1 MRRLIP
7 AFIAVSAIVGPLAG
21 TAAAACSP
29 PDLEFALRE
38 SPTVFVGE
46 VVEVGDLGHAAHMR
60 VIAVW
65 KGADLPERVSTSGRP
80 AEGADALDARRYQL
94 GATYLVVPHD
104 QFMPFPDD
112 GCTATR
118 PFTPQGTLIPS
129 IYQAAVDAE
138 QGRPPVVAASEPV
151 NSGAEPAVSGTVF
164 VIGAVVV
171 LGLAVVAIGLRNWD
185 RQPDA
190 ASGSTIRDNSP
201 PPRRFAG
208 MIGST
213 TRPSGMRSVR
223 RLRGSKRRGRG

>member
-118 PFTPQGTLIPS
+118 LFTPQGTLIPS
-129 IYQAAVDAE
+129 IYQAAVNAE
-138 QGRPPVVAASEPV
+138 QGRPPVVAASEPG

-208 MIGST
+208 MIGRT